1 MSKDNNIFDNYAELV
16 AKFKDGDVS
25 AYDELY
31 EKTQRM
37 VYAICLGIL
46 DNEDDAFDI
55 MQDTYL
61 HVYNKLHTL
70 QDNKA
75 FISWLK
81 KIASNKALDLCR
93 KRKRIVSYDDAVA
106 VDESLQL
113 DDDLESLPDSYIMEK
128 TKREALNKIIKE
140 SLTDVQY
147 QTVHMHYYT
156 ELSVEEIAEIM
167 ECPEGTVKTRLKASR
182 GKIKEGV
189 KKYEK
194 DNKDAFA
201 ATPAVPFLTRFFQA
215 ASEDLTVPQIDI
227 SSLIGKDAG
236 LSSAVSDSA
245 ANASKE
251 MLKNPELADKGIK
264 IVGGVLAAAM
274 LIGGGIAVK
283 KQFDKAKSETV
294 EASVAVVSETTVPTE
309 TTQSVE
315 IVDPFSYI
323 NVIFGGHVPDEGTV
337 SISRYSSCPEEFQF
351 EISRTTGLNNGDEV
365 TVNVVSTPETEG
377 VEYSPLSC
385 TFVVEG
391 LSRDV
396 SVIHSEN
403 TVPFYDYGYAT
414 LQVSVPEVSI
424 SGHDM
429 TEVNN
434 ALYEACMPEIAMPF
448 TQYSPVDGHITSS
461 DYNYQYLDFLSY
473 VTDDTI
479 SIVLVCTDLGKDHV
493 GPMYTFKVYNISVE
507 TGELL
512 DDEALLDIIGMDMDD
527 FHDYVVETLTND
539 VTEMNIANEEQ
550 IEELESM
557 VGMSQVE
564 FNTLDER
571 VATAR
576 PYINSYG
583 ELCFVYETAFVP
595 SEMAP
600 YPYYF
605 TYRCIDPSDSQYL
618 VVQTTYVNDDYNN
631 PVEGFLYNWY
641 TYR

>member
-167 ECPEGTVKTRLKASR
+167 GCPEGTVKTRLKASR

-189 KKYEK
+189 KRYEK

-251 MLKNPELADKGIK
+251 MLKNPELTDKGIK

-323 NVIFGGHVPDEGTV
+323 NVIFGGHIPDEGTV

-479 SIVLVCTDLGKDHV
+479 SIVLVCTDLGKEHV

>member
-167 ECPEGTVKTRLKASR
+167 GCPEGTVKTRLKASR

-189 KKYEK
+189 KRYEK

-251 MLKNPELADKGIK
+251 MLKNPELTDKGIK

-323 NVIFGGHVPDEGTV
+323 NVIFGGHIPDEGTV

-461 DYNYQYLDFLSY
+461 DYHYQYLDFLSY

-479 SIVLVCTDLGKDHV
+479 SIVLVCTDLGKEHV

>member
-16 AKFKDGDVS
+16 AKFKDGDIS

-167 ECPEGTVKTRLKASR
+167 ECPVGTVKTRLKASR

-251 MLKNPELADKGIK
+251 MLKNPELTDKVIK

-403 TVPFYDYGYAT
+403 TVPFYDRGYAT

-461 DYNYQYLDFLSY
+461 DYHYQYLDFLSY

>member
-167 ECPEGTVKTRLKASR
+167 GCPEGTVKTRLKASR

-189 KKYEK
+189 KRYEK

-251 MLKNPELADKGIK
+251 MLKNPELTDKGIK

-323 NVIFGGHVPDEGTV
+323 NVIFGGHIPDEGTV

-461 DYNYQYLDFLSY
+461 DYHYQYLDFLSY

-479 SIVLVCTDLGKDHV
+479 SIVLVCTDLGKEHV

-600 YPYYF
+600 YQYYF

>member
-167 ECPEGTVKTRLKASR
+167 GCPEGTVKTRLKASR

-189 KKYEK
+189 KRYEK

-251 MLKNPELADKGIK
+251 MLKNPELTDKGIK

-391 LSRDV
+391 LSRNV

-461 DYNYQYLDFLSY
+461 DYHYQYLDFLSY

>member
-1 MSKDNNIFDNYAELV
+1 MKDEKLIDEYAELV
-16 AKFKDGDVS
+16 AKFKAGDMS
-25 AYDELY
+25 AFGELY
-31 EKTQRM
+31 ERTHRM
-37 VYAICLGIL
+37 VYATCLGIL
-46 DNEDDAFDI
+46 QNEDDAFDV

-106 VDESLQL
+106 VYESLQL

-167 ECPEGTVKTRLKASR
+167 GCPEGTVKTRLKASR

-189 KKYEK
+189 KRYEK

-251 MLKNPELADKGIK
+251 ILKNPELTDKGIK

-323 NVIFGGHVPDEGTV
+323 NVIFGGHIPDEGTV

-479 SIVLVCTDLGKDHV
+479 SIVLVCTDLGKEHV